1 MTMNI
6 GHKAIATPVQSPTL
20 KEIKQEAA
28 NAQSEPVGMMAT
40 GHTPEETEGLSC
52 KLSADRQAVEGKLHK
67 SNHAIGH
74 AATGSKGG
82 DFVAT
87 NLRKS
92 DGTSGGAM
100 VAMRKD
106 THTSGDAMV
115 AMRKDSHA
123 GGHSAAVG
131 SKGGD
136 FVATNLRKSDGTS
149 GDAMVAMRKD
159 PDAGGSSAVGSKGGD
174 FVATNLRKSDGTSG
188 DAMVAMRKDPHAG
201 GHSAVVGS
209 KGGDFA
215 ATTGSAPV
223 GVTASLAKSN
233 VT

>member
-106 THTSGDAMV
+106 P
-115 AMRKDSHA
+115 HA
-123 GGHSAAVG
+123 GDPSAVG

-136 FVATNLRKSDGTS
+136 FVATNLHKSDRTS
-149 GDAMVAMRKD
+149 GEAMVAMRKD
-159 PDAGGSSAVGSKGGD
+159 PHAGGNSAAVGSKGGD

-201 GHSAVVGS
+201 GHSAAVGS

>member
-28 NAQSEPVGMMAT
+28 NAQSEPVGMIAT

-82 DFVAT
+82 DFEAT

-106 THTSGDAMV
+106 P
-115 AMRKDSHA
+115 HA
-123 GGHSAAVG
+123 GAH
-131 SKGGD
+131 
-136 FVATNLRKSDGTS
+136 
-149 GDAMVAMRKD
+149 
-159 PDAGGSSAVGSKGGD
+159 SAVGSKGGD

-188 DAMVAMRKDPHAG
+188 DAMVAMRKDLHAG
-201 GHSAVVGS
+201 GPSAVGS
-209 KGGDFA
+209 KGGDFVA
-215 ATTGSAPV
+215 TNLRKSEGTSGDAMVAMRKDPHAGAHSAVGSKGGDFVATTGSAPV

>member
-106 THTSGDAMV
+106 P
-115 AMRKDSHA
+115 HA
-123 GGHSAAVG
+123 GGHSAA
-131 SKGGD
+131 
-136 FVATNLRKSDGTS
+136 
-149 GDAMVAMRKD
+149 
-159 PDAGGSSAVGSKGGD
+159 
-174 FVATNLRKSDGTSG
+174 
-188 DAMVAMRKDPHAG
+188 
-201 GHSAVVGS
+201 VGS